1 MTIKATGR
9 MNVPHPATFEMELIH
24 QPVTWLRCVD
34 NRLRMVR
41 NPTKAMTMP
50 RMSNLRSLEIFLQL
64 IPDLDRLWLVRL
76 VVGNFVDLEL
86 LLPRDEFEDVLVL
99 LGADL
104 FLVWLKLFFANSFL
118 QITERLF

>member
-1 MTIKATGR
+1 MTI
-9 MNVPHPATFEMELIH
+9 
-24 QPVTWLRCVD
+24 
-34 NRLRMVR
+34 
-41 NPTKAMTMP
+41 P

-104 FLVWLKLFFANSFL
+104 LLVWLKLFFANYFL
-118 QITERLF
+118 QITGRLF